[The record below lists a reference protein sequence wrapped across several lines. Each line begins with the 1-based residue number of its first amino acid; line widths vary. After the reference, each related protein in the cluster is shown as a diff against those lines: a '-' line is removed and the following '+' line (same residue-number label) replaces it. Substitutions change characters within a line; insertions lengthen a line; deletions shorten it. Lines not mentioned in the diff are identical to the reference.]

1 MKTNITSH
9 VLEMLLENWGI
20 FVTTGHWGPEVRKE
34 CGSIERQWN
43 SDSSRYVWEGNA
55 SVRQKQ
61 ADEVLGILVE
71 RLLADM
77 PTDHVRP
84 LLYFYGHNKQPF
96 QFAGLM
102 RISAD
107 KARCLLISAKSNL
120 KQSLE
125 QMGYE

>member
-1 MKTNITSH
+1 MKTKITNH

-55 SVRQKQ
+55 SVRKNV
-61 ADEVLGILVE
+61 ADDVLGILIE
-71 RLLADM
+71 RLVGDM
-77 PTDHVRP
+77 PIDYIKA
-84 LLYFYGHNKQPF
+84 LLYFYGHNKQPV

-102 RISAD
+102 RISSAM
-107 KARCLLISAKSNL
+107 AECILISAKSNL